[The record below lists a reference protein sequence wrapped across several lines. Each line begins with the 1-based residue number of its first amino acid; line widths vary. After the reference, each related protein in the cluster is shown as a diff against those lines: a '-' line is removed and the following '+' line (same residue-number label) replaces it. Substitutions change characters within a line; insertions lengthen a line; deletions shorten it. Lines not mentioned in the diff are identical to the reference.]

1 MRTRPLSCCDA
12 VQLHRIILMA
22 LAKHHRGNK
31 ARFPVHFANAA
42 GDGMATYKAR
52 TRPAAQS
59 AHDRALCRSF
69 RTHQSIDNR
78 R

>member
-22 LAKHHRGNK
+22 SAKHHRGNK
-31 ARFPVHFANAA
+31 PIPSHFANAA

-69 RTHQSIDNR
+69 STHQPNDNCR
-78 R
+78 